1 MAKLYS
7 GINGPFSGKVGTVVG
22 YLYKGIPVMRGRPKR
37 TKPFTPN
44 ELNQQARFR
53 LMNNFLTPLN
63 DVLNIT
69 FAHLA
74 VRMTGRN
81 KAFSYNLKNA
91 ITGVHP
97 DLAID
102 FGMVLLSRG
111 DLPGVES
118 PSVDSPSA
126 DVLNFTWED
135 NNRKGKASGADKLF
149 VALYQVETGFW
160 HAPMDIATRADG
172 KCKIEMQKEVFTGKK
187 LHVYLGFMAADG
199 KDASD
204 SVYLGI
210 VQVQPN

>member
-1 MAKLYS
+1 MAKLYA

-53 LMNNFLTPLN
+53 LMNEFLTPLN
-63 DVLNIT
+63 DILNIT

-91 ITGVHP
+91 ITGVRP

-111 DLPGVES
+111 DLPDAES
-118 PSVDSPSA
+118 PAVDSPSA
-126 DVLNFTWED
+126 DLLKFSWTD
-135 NNRKGKASGADKLF
+135 NSGKGKASGTDKVF

-160 HAPMDIATRADG
+160 HAPMDLATRADG
-172 KCKIEMQKEVFTGKK
+172 VCTLELKKNVYSGKA
-187 LHVYLGFMAADG
+187 LHAYLGFMAADG